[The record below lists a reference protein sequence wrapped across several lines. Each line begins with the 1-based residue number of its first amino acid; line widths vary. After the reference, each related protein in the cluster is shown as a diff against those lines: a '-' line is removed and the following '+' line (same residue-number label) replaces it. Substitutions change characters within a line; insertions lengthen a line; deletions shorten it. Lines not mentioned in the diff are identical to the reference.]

1 MLTIDGF
8 FVFLVRRLGCDEARW
23 RKVRRD
29 PRIDLMISNFILMR
43 VLLLDNETVSL
54 WKKKNYKNIERK

>member
-1 MLTIDGF
+1 M
-8 FVFLVRRLGCDEARW
+8 VRRLGCDEARW